1 MVRCGEIRKCEPCSR
16 TDPRFSC
23 LGRLSCGP
31 PVTIFMGICIRVI
44 SPTPS
49 KKFRRA
55 AASVLN
61 ARLPIHTE
69 FWRLGTFEGGRS
81 AEFFTFF
88 LSEPSAEASPA
99 LLVRSSF
106 FFFCLRFSAC
116 ESTGV
121 SLVSP
126 ASDSS
131 PEPSEFESLSESS
144 LSASSDTRARFWGG
158 GDEDEAR
165 SDSEELP
172 EVEEDMEAEIMCV
185 RSRSG
190 APTLG

>member
-1 MVRCGEIRKCEPCSR
+1 M
-16 TDPRFSC
+16 
-23 LGRLSCGP
+23 
-31 PVTIFMGICIRVI
+31 I

-49 KKFRRA
+49 KKFRSA

-88 LSEPSAEASPA
+88 WSEPSAEAPPA
-99 LLVRSSF
+99 FASSF

-131 PEPSEFESLSESS
+131 PEPSEFSSLSESL
-144 LSASSDTRARFWGG
+144 LSASSDTRARFGGG

-165 SDSEELP
+165 SESEELP